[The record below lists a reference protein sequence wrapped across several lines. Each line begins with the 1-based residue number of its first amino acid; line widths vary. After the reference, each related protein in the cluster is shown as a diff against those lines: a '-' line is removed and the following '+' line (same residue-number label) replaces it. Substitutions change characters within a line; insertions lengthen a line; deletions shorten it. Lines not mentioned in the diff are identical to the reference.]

1 MLILNAED
9 VRRALPM
16 DQAIEAMKNAYA
28 ALSDGTAVVPLRT
41 RLTIPNSEALSLFMP
56 AYVSSQ
62 NGNALA
68 IKVVSLFP
76 TNPKRGLAYI
86 QAAVLV
92 FDSGT
97 GQAIALLE
105 GSSLTAIRTGAA
117 SGAAIDLLSRPE
129 SKVVAVFGAG
139 AQGRTQLE
147 AACTARKIETAY
159 IVDPNPEIA
168 KSFAEE
174 MRTKGNITEDIRV
187 ASTAKE
193 AVEHA
198 DIICTATTSQKPVF
212 DDLDVK
218 AGTHISAVGSYTPEM
233 QEVPAETLLRAKIF
247 VDSRSASL
255 EEAGD
260 LIQPMQNGLFNES
273 HICGELGEVV
283 LGKIPGRKSSEDIT
297 YFKSVGIAVQ
307 DAMAAQ
313 VALTNARKMNIG
325 SEVNFYT

>member
-1 MLILNAED
+1 
-9 VRRALPM
+9 M
-16 DQAIEAMKNAYA
+16 DQAIEAMKDAYA
-28 ALSDGTAVVPLRT
+28 SLSGGTAVVPLRT
-41 RLTIPNSEALSLFMP
+41 RIAIPGSEALSLFMP
-56 AYVSSQ
+56 AFVSAQ
-62 NGNALA
+62 GGNALA

-76 TNPKRGLAYI
+76 TNPSRGLAYI

-92 FDSGT
+92 IDAET

-147 AACTARKIETAY
+147 AACSARNVETAY
-159 IVDPNPEIA
+159 IFDSTPEKA
-168 KSFAEE
+168 KSLAEE
-174 MRTKGNITEDIRV
+174 MKGKDSIPNDVRV
-187 ASTAKE
+187 AASAKE
-193 AVEHA
+193 VIEQA
-198 DIICTATTSQKPVF
+198 DIICTATTSAKPVF
-212 DDLDVK
+212 KDADVK
-218 AGTHISAVGSYTPEM
+218 PGTHISAVGSYTPEM
-233 QEVPAETLLRAKIF
+233 QEVPAETLQRAKIF

-260 LIQPMQNGLFNES
+260 LIQPLRAGLFDET
-273 HICGELGEVV
+273 HIFGELGEVIT
-283 LGKIPGRKSSEDIT
+283 GKIQGRQSSDEIT

-313 VALTNARKMNIG
+313 IALKNAREMKIG
-325 SEVNFYT
+325 IEVNF